1 MAKIWHWAAR
11 RLLLVLLCLLVACSP
26 APAPAPT
33 ELAARPTT
41 RPAPP
46 PTPRPTAPPPI
57 TAIPQPTAPPGAL
70 VLWASIEGQQLEALR
85 RLFADVSRPLG
96 IEIQLVGKSADGLH
110 ADLGAAALSGLPL
123 PDLLWGTQDDLGI
136 VQRQGLLQPAA
147 DELDAGAFL
156 PPVIAGATL
165 EGQRWGTPMAA
176 QGSLFLLY
184 NRRLVERPPR
194 TSDELI
200 VAARAQ
206 TTGDRYGLVAGWAEP
221 RWLAAWLAGVGGTT
235 LGPDG
240 APDLDTPQM
249 IAALNLLK
257 ELRIAGPPPPSTYA
271 AGVRLFAQGQVAFA
285 IDGDWSLEGY
295 RQYTDTLD
303 LGIAPMPVV
312 PASGRVAAPPLGGI
326 YMMYGK
332 SLDGVQLERARAL
345 GAALAQPATQARLA
359 HDLGLLPA
367 LRAALADPAVRDNP
381 ALAAAA
387 AQIDGAAGLP
397 PTSALRCAWNAIA
410 AELPLV
416 LLGDVRQE
424 DAGQLMQERAV
435 NCLATP

>member
-1 MAKIWHWAAR
+1 MAKIWHWAIR
-11 RLLLVLLCLLVACSP
+11 RLLLVLLCLLGACSP
-26 APAPAPT
+26 APAPVPA
-33 ELAARPTT
+33 EVPTT
-41 RPAPP
+41 PLARPAPL
-46 PTPRPTAPPPI
+46 PTPRPTAAPPV

-70 VLWASIEGQQLEALR
+70 VLWASMEGQQLEALR
-85 RLFADVSRPLG
+85 RLIAEVSQPLG
-96 IEIQLVGKSADGLH
+96 IEVQLVGKSPDGLH
-110 ADLGAAALSGLPL
+110 ADLRAAALSGLPL

-147 DELDAGAFL
+147 DGLDAGAFL
-156 PPVIAGATL
+156 PAVIAGATL
-165 EGQRWGTPMAA
+165 EGQRWGTPLAA

-206 TTGDRYGLVAGWAEP
+206 TSGDRYGLVAGWAEP
-221 RWLAAWLAGVGGTT
+221 RWLAAWLAGVGGAT

-249 IAALNLLK
+249 LAALNLLK
-257 ELRIAGPPPPSTYA
+257 ELRIAGPPAPSTYA
-271 AGVRLFAQGQVAFA
+271 DGARLFAGGQAAFA

-312 PASGRVAAPPLGGI
+312 PSSGRVAAPPLGGI

-359 HDLGLLPA
+359 RDLGLLPA

-381 ALAAAA
+381 ALATAA

-397 PTSALRCAWNAIA
+397 PTRALRCAWSAIA

-424 DAGQLMQERAV
+424 DAGQLMQASAA
-435 NCLATP
+435 NCMATP